1 MQPAGVVLLVFGI
14 SQSVSAQLLH
24 EIELQ
29 PHTAWGYL
37 TVSFNPRWAPV
48 SADQATELERQL
60 RSDPDNLELRSTL
73 LTYYYRQDLQ
83 AQRIDSIC
91 WLIEHHPES
100 LPLSLDIAWVR
111 STGPGSDPAVT
122 ERVRELWDVALSRHS
137 SEPEALHNAG
147 RFFEEVDLARSV
159 ELVERLQM
167 LDRVV
172 HTRPVAYF
180 EGRLVPASQLGAREP
195 AVRHKLADDLLFST
209 DALMVGSVARELV
222 GFAVLPVIETHRDDL
237 GEICTI
243 VFPLIA
249 RARALEPHNQ
259 QWTDLSEGAKRLR
272 CAVNAQPVLAP
283 TRALRVAVSASGQA
297 SRLLQLVA
305 PLYPPAARQ
314 ARIQGIV
321 TAHVTVGTDGHVKEA
336 TLISGHPLLAPAAL
350 EALKQYVYSP
360 MVLDGQLVEVSSEV
374 DVPFRLD

>member
-1 MQPAGVVLLVFGI
+1 
-14 SQSVSAQLLH
+14 
-24 EIELQ
+24 
-29 PHTAWGYL
+29 
-37 TVSFNPRWAPV
+37 
-48 SADQATELERQL
+48 
-60 RSDPDNLELRSTL
+60 
-73 LTYYYRQDLQ
+73 
-83 AQRIDSIC
+83 
-91 WLIEHHPES
+91 
-100 LPLSLDIAWVR
+100 
-111 STGPGSDPAVT
+111 
-122 ERVRELWDVALSRHS
+122 
-137 SEPEALHNAG
+137 
-147 RFFEEVDLARSV
+147 
-159 ELVERLQM
+159 
-167 LDRVV
+167 
-172 HTRPVAYF
+172 VAYF

-249 RARALEPHNQ
+249 RVRALEPHNQ